1 VHSSKGHPI
10 LATRQPRRAFV
21 CLLGLALFL
30 TACGL
35 GRANTANA
43 GVYVAL
49 GASDAVGIGATRPAQ
64 DAWVPLLAAALPG
77 GTPVVNLGVSGATLS
92 EVIAGQLPIAADAAP
107 RWLSLWAGPND
118 LRGGVTLDT
127 FTAQLDQILAT
138 LRPPAGTTRT
148 MLILDLPDLRALPAF
163 AGADP
168 AQLDRQ
174 VRAWNAA
181 IAATVARY
189 ADYAILVDLYDG
201 WGELAANPQYI
212 SGDGFHPSN
221 AGYRRIADIAL
232 ATLRADDPTTF
243 R

>member
-1 VHSSKGHPI
+1 
-10 LATRQPRRAFV
+10 LAIRQLYRTLA
-21 CLLGLALFL
+21 CLLGLALLL
-30 TACGL
+30 TSCGL
-35 GRANTANA
+35 GQSSTTGA

-64 DAWVPLLAAALPG
+64 DAWVPLVAAALPG
-77 GTPVVNLGVSGATLS
+77 GTPVVNLGISGATLAD
-92 EVIAGQLPIAADAAP
+92 VIAGQLPIAADAAP

-118 LRGGVTLDT
+118 LRGGVSLDA
-127 FTAQLDQILAT
+127 FAAELDQILTT

-148 MLILDLPDLRALPAF
+148 MLILNLPDLRALPAF
-163 AGADP
+163 AGVDP
-168 AQLDRQ
+168 ARLDQQ

-181 IAATVARY
+181 IAATVARH
-189 ADYAILVDLYDG
+189 ADYAVLVDLYDG

-221 AGYRRIADIAL
+221 AGYRRIADIAIT
-232 ATLRADDPTTF
+232 TLRADDPTTF

>member
-1 VHSSKGHPI
+1 MANRH
-10 LATRQPRRAFV
+10 PRRA
-21 CLLGLALFL
+21 LALLLSLALLL

-35 GRANTANA
+35 GRSSTASA
-43 GVYVAL
+43 GPYVAL

-77 GTPVVNLGVSGATLS
+77 GTPVVNLGVSGATLAD
-92 EVIAGQLPIAADAAP
+92 VVAGQLPIAADAAP
-107 RWLSLWAGPND
+107 RWLTLWAGPND
-118 LRGGVTLDT
+118 LRGGVALDT
-127 FTAQLDQILAT
+127 FTARLDRILAT
-138 LRPPAGTTRT
+138 LRPPAGINRT
-148 MLILDLPDLRALPAF
+148 MLILNLPDLRALPAF
-163 AGADP
+163 AGVDP

-181 IAATVARY
+181 IATTVARY

>member
-1 VHSSKGHPI
+1 MAI
-10 LATRQPRRAFV
+10 RQTPRTVAW
-21 CLLGLALFL
+21 LLSLALLL

-35 GRANTANA
+35 GRANTASA

-49 GASDAVGIGATRPAQ
+49 GASDAVGVGATRPAQ

-77 GTPVVNLGVSGATLS
+77 GTPVVNLGVSGATLAD
-92 EVIAGQLPIAADAAP
+92 VIAGQLPIAADAAP

-118 LRGGVTLDT
+118 LRGGVSLDA
-127 FTAQLDQILAT
+127 FAAELDQLLAT
-138 LRPPAGTTRT
+138 LRPPVGTPRT
-148 MLILDLPDLRALPAF
+148 ILILDLPDLRALPAF
-163 AGADP
+163 AGTDP
-168 AQLDRQ
+168 AQLDRR

-189 ADYAILVDLYDG
+189 AEYAILVDLYDN

-221 AGYRRIADIAL
+221 AGYRRIADIAI
-232 ATLRADDPTTF
+232 ATLRAHDPTIF